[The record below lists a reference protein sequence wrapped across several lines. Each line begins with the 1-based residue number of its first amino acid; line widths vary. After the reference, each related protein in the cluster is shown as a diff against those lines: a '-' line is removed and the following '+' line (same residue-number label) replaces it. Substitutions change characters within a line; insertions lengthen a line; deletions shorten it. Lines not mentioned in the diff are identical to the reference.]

1 MGELYRPLAGWA
13 SSLTTGRTSV
23 ELDAEAFT
31 LATDELV
38 DADPRLAAVLAR
50 WGRPGFWQRPPSFAT
65 LVLLVLEQ
73 QVSLASGKATF
84 DRLRARAGGV
94 VTPRSTAALSLDAL
108 REVGCTR
115 QKAGYLAGMATGVLD
130 GSIDFE
136 AIVQGPREECRAAL
150 LALRGVGP
158 WTADVWLLA
167 CRGFPDEWPV
177 GDRALQV
184 GCGDV
189 LGTGAPL
196 VGEELVSAGQRW
208 APHRSTAARLVWHDY
223 LCRRGR
229 AETVVDGLDAVG

>member
-1 MGELYRPLAGWA
+1 M
-13 SSLTTGRTSV
+13 
-23 ELDAEAFT
+23 ELDAEAFA
-31 LATDELV
+31 LATDQLV
-38 DADPRLAAVLAR
+38 ADDPRLAAVLTR
-50 WGRPGFWQRPPSFAT
+50 WGRPGFWHRPPTFAT

-94 VTPRSTAALSLDAL
+94 VSAESTATLALDDL

-115 QKAGYLAGMATGVLD
+115 QKAGYLAGLAAGWLD
-130 GSIDFE
+130 GGVDVE
-136 AIVQGPREECRAAL
+136 AIVRGPREECRAAL
-150 LALRGVGP
+150 LGVRGIGP

-189 LGTGAPL
+189 LGRDGAL
-196 VGEELVSAGQRW
+196 VGEELLAAGQPW

-229 AETVVDGLDAVG
+229 AETVVDGLDPVGWSAS

>member
-1 MGELYRPLAGWA
+1 M
-13 SSLTTGRTSV
+13 
-23 ELDAEAFT
+23 ELDAEGFA
-31 LATDELV
+31 LATDQLAE
-38 DADPRLAAVLAR
+38 ADPRLAAVLSR
-50 WGRPGFWQRPPSFAT
+50 WGRPGFWHRPPSFAT

-94 VTPRSTAALSLDAL
+94 VTVESTAALSLDDL
-108 REVGCTR
+108 RAVGCTR
-115 QKAGYLAGMATGVLD
+115 QKAGYLAGLAAGVLD
-130 GSIDFE
+130 GSVPFD
-136 AIVQGPREECRAAL
+136 AITRGPRQECRAAL
-150 LALRGVGP
+150 LALRGIGP

-189 LGTGAPL
+189 LGTGSAL
-196 VGEELVSAGQRW
+196 VGEELVAAGQPW

-229 AETVVDGLDAVG
+229 AETVVDGLDPVGGPDS